1 MDDKIYRETLF
12 VRALE
17 RLVAAGYRAAYLIN
31 SAGLIFAKT
40 SGAAEQEGFGV
51 LAAAAAGMV
60 THARGAGFGDVGE
73 IRLGLADGGTV
84 VFHRFENVGE
94 TAGEY
99 FIAAV
104 ADNEGADAALLAAV
118 AEEIKGDLEEFY

>member
-1 MDDKIYRETLF
+1 MEEKIYRETLF
-12 VRALE
+12 ARALE

-40 SGAAEQEGFGV
+40 AGAEEQEGFGV
-51 LAAAAAGMV
+51 LAAAAAGLM
-60 THARGAGFGDVGE
+60 THARDAGFGDVTE
-73 IRLGLADGGTV
+73 LKIGLAGGGAAA
-84 VFHRFENVGE
+84 FYRFSNVGE

-104 ADNEGADAALLAAV
+104 ADGDDVDAALLATV
-118 AEEIKGDLEEFY
+118 AEEIKGDLEAFY

>member
-1 MDDKIYRETLF
+1 MEEKIYRETLF
-12 VRALE
+12 ARALE

-51 LAAAAAGMV
+51 LAAAAAGLM
-60 THARGAGFGDVGE
+60 THARDAGFGDVTE
-73 IRLGLADGGTV
+73 LKVSLAGGGAA
-84 VFHRFENVGE
+84 VFYRFSNVGE

-104 ADNEGADAALLAAV
+104 AGGVEVDTSLLAAV

>member
-1 MDDKIYRETLF
+1 MEEKIYRETLF
-12 VRALE
+12 ARALE
-17 RLVAAGYRAAYLIN
+17 RLVGAGYRAAYLIN

-51 LAAAAAGMV
+51 MAAAAAGLMA
-60 THARGAGFGDVGE
+60 HARDAGFGEVSE
-73 IRLGLADGGTV
+73 LRISLAGGGAA
-84 VFHRFENVGE
+84 VFYRFSNVGE

-104 ADNEGADAALLAAV
+104 AEGDDVDTSLLAAV
-118 AEEIKGDLEEFY
+118 AEEVKGDLETFY